1 MGPPEDL
8 VLLLKREYNLNIFV
22 ETGTYLGSTTVWA
35 AKHFEKVFTIEYS
48 KSIYEDTTAR
58 YSDIANINFIY
69 GDSRSVLPPLVPQ
82 LETPAVF
89 WLDGHWCGQQSYGET
104 DQCPLIEELHVI
116 LQSPL
121 PHILLIDDA
130 RLFLAPPPL
139 PNRIDDWP
147 SIDVVLRTLHSS
159 NKKYYIAICE
169 DVIIAVPLE
178 AKAVVAN
185 YCQKITTIAWQHY
198 GDQLK
203 YAQQSYMQRGMK
215 QIVGGVRIVLSGIGQ
230 RLENLSRVGN
240 PKP

>member
-1 MGPPEDL
+1 
-8 VLLLKREYNLNIFV
+8 
-22 ETGTYLGSTTVWA
+22 
-35 AKHFEKVFTIEYS
+35 
-48 KSIYEDTTAR
+48 
-58 YSDIANINFIY
+58 
-69 GDSRSVLPPLVPQ
+69 
-82 LETPAVF
+82 
-89 WLDGHWCGQQSYGET
+89 
-104 DQCPLIEELHVI
+104 
-116 LQSPL
+116 
-121 PHILLIDDA
+121 LIDDA